1 VSTQTNIRDTDTCP
15 AVSELANKRCRTKPP
30 QPDPIGIG

>member
-15 AVSELANKRCRTKPP
+15 AVSELANKAVSDETSAANW
-30 QPDPIGIG
+30 